1 MGMHDAH
8 DWSIGTCVSDIL
20 SHDIRRMLLEKEQA
34 NEGERQRTGGEM
46 QEGREKE
53 EGRERERNVSG
64 TPDSKYP
71 PDTLHLSLH
80 VPSLGYL
87 TTDASSCDRT
97 EGRKRERSNDRS
109 LGMPVVPIEKLL
121 IRDSEEGGR
130 ARNPSSGGGERVNE
144 LDKARDTKSAPLF
157 PIFKR
162 GDPLVT
168 KYPLILFEHVQRPRF
183 GKSPYKSQPCLSA
196 L

>member
-1 MGMHDAH
+1 
-8 DWSIGTCVSDIL
+8 
-20 SHDIRRMLLEKEQA
+20 
-34 NEGERQRTGGEM
+34 M
-46 QEGREKE
+46 QEGREK
-53 EGRERERNVSG
+53 RERERNVSG

-121 IRDSEEGGR
+121 IRDSEEGAGR
-130 ARNPSSGGGERVNE
+130 EILALEEVNESTSSTKLGIRNLPPSS
-144 LDKARDTKSAPLF
+144 
-157 PIFKR
+157 
-162 GDPLVT
+162 
-168 KYPLILFEHVQRPRF
+168 RF
-183 GKSPYKSQPCLSA
+183 LNGATRLLPNIP
-196 L
+196 

>member
-1 MGMHDAH
+1 
-8 DWSIGTCVSDIL
+8 
-20 SHDIRRMLLEKEQA
+20 MLLEKEQP
-34 NEGERQRTGGEM
+34 NEGERKR
-46 QEGREKE
+46 GRRNA
-53 EGRERERNVSG
+53 GRERKEGEREKCFG
-64 TPDSKYP
+64 YSKYP
-71 PDTLHLSLH
+71 PDTLHLSLYI
-80 VPSLGYL
+80 PSLGYL

>member
-1 MGMHDAH
+1 
-8 DWSIGTCVSDIL
+8 
-20 SHDIRRMLLEKEQA
+20 
-34 NEGERQRTGGEM
+34 
-46 QEGREKE
+46 
-53 EGRERERNVSG
+53 
-64 TPDSKYP
+64 
-71 PDTLHLSLH
+71 
-80 VPSLGYL
+80 
-87 TTDASSCDRT
+87 
-97 EGRKRERSNDRS
+97 
-109 LGMPVVPIEKLL
+109 MPVVPIEKLL